1 MLGNFDD
8 FRRSASLENAQTRAV
23 SPSINCIKFNKICWW
38 PQSSLHSSW
47 WPFLKSAQA
56 DAKFADADLSTKLKL
71 LGVDVASF
79 GGSSDF
85 WFKRQYSSSGPR
97 SLGATCYGVVNYRKV
112 KPSRPKIRRLLY
124 SCDVKCSSRIRH
136 GIEQVAEVIPLEGT
150 WNGLS
155 PLRTS
160 CRFREIFWKGVFFDH
175 VFGPK
180 KGMSSDYTILHNI
193 IPMNFS
199 GQNVTPSF
207 FLRVEWCKEGVPH
220 STFSSSG
227 WSQHLIVQEKKSCP
241 RSVRCR
247 GGYRSWCLTRQGP
260 TLPPSFWG
268 SETTKFPGQNHLT
281 SIPPEKSR
289 ILPN

>member
-1 MLGNFDD
+1 M
-8 FRRSASLENAQTRAV
+8 
-23 SPSINCIKFNKICWW
+23 
-38 PQSSLHSSW
+38 
-47 WPFLKSAQA
+47 
-56 DAKFADADLSTKLKL
+56 
-71 LGVDVASF
+71 ASF

-136 GIEQVAEVIPLEGT
+136 GIGQVAEVIPLEGT

-199 GQNVTPSF
+199 GQMSRLVF
-207 FLRVEWCKEGVPH
+207 FEGGVVKRRCASQHILILRVKPAPN
-220 STFSSSG
+220 
-227 WSQHLIVQEKKSCP
+227 CP
-241 RSVRCR
+241 GEEVMSKVSKVS
-247 GGYRSWCLTRQGP
+247 GGYRS
-260 TLPPSFWG
+260 
-268 SETTKFPGQNHLT
+268 
-281 SIPPEKSR
+281 
-289 ILPN
+289 